1 MELGAFSDLVG
12 FQNRRNVDNEVYILQ
27 SHRLMSE
34 VVKRLHLTVNY
45 SVRDGLRT
53 LDLYGRSPIEVD
65 FIDDDNQRLSL
76 EVTELEDGRIKLADF
91 DDKYLTKQ
99 EKRRVIRAQ
108 YGDTIPTPL
117 GTWKIM
123 PLLRPFALLLVIMFW
138 GGYCD
143 LVRWPAAQL
152 EGTAYAQIYAKN
164 QEIGQL
170 ASERWEQIDI
180 LTGRIYT
187 KAAMVDNAM
196 DSWQNEDFLQAL
208 ISSMSV
214 TDYNELS
221 QKLIAGGSWVFKAF
235 LWGFTLIIEKLGL
248 IFLQF
253 SIVLII
259 MMQTLFMSILYII
272 GPLSFGFS
280 VLGVWRSSWSAW
292 TARYLSVTFYS
303 VILFVAL
310 SVIYTILGYT
320 LEREIQY
327 LTDLVAKTEDPL
339 KDWDEFYEY
348 AGAMTGQACMF
359 VVCIMAACGATM
371 YVPVCSSWII
381 ETSGTAPAATGVTAG
396 VGIVTMGASSVVR
409 AGGSVIKGM
418 GSTIG
423 GGQS

>member
-1 MELGAFSDLVG
+1 MDELILLNHGLHLLMDALYAIGASAGDFFNGGPGNFLHVDGGSEGGVGSFDIFRGGLLDKDTFDYMLQLKTYITSGDTTGLVG
-12 FQNRRNVDNEVYILQ
+12 TMAYFAKIIAGFLCLAHFAGKAY
-27 SHRLMSE
+27 
-34 VVKRLHLTVNY
+34 NY
-45 SVRDGLRT
+45 MVG
-53 LDLYGRSPIEVD
+53 E
-65 FIDDDNQRLSL
+65 
-76 EVTELEDGRIKLADF
+76 EE
-91 DDKYLTKQ
+91 
-99 EKRRVIRAQ
+99 
-108 YGDTIPTPL
+108 
-117 GTWKIM
+117 WKIM

-143 LVRWPAAQL
+143 LVRWPASQL
-152 EGTAYAQIYAKN
+152 EGIAYNQIYEKN
-164 QEIGQL
+164 NVVGEK
-170 ASERWEQIDI
+170 ASERWEKIDI

-187 KAAMVDNAM
+187 KAAMVDKAT
-196 DSWQNEDFLQAL
+196 DSWENDDLLQVMV
-208 ISSMSV
+208 SSMSV
-214 TDYNELS
+214 TDYNDLS

-280 VLGVWRSSWSAW
+280 VIGIWRNSWSAW

-310 SVIYTILGYT
+310 MVIYTILEHT
-320 LEREIQY
+320 LDREVAY
-327 LTDLVAKTEDPL
+327 LTDLISKTDDPL

-371 YVPVCSSWII
+371 YVPVCSSWIV
-381 ETSGTAPAATGVTAG
+381 ETSGTAQAATGVTAG
-396 VGIVTMGASSVVR
+396 VGVVTMGASSAVR
-409 AGGSVIKGM
+409 AGGAVIRGA
-418 GSTIG
+418 SNTIG
-423 GGQS
+423 GGGR

>member
-1 MELGAFSDLVG
+1 MNELFFDSTWQPLLDTLLSGVRGLLDLSQNGFFHLQAQGGDTTGGFDIFSNGLLDKDTFDYMLELKRMITAGDRTGLVG
-12 FQNRRNVDNEVYILQ
+12 AMAYYAKVIAGFLCLAHFAGKAY
-27 SHRLMSE
+27 
-34 VVKRLHLTVNY
+34 NY
-45 SVRDGLRT
+45 M
-53 LDLYGRSPIEVD
+53 
-65 FIDDDNQRLSL
+65 
-76 EVTELEDGRIKLADF
+76 
-91 DDKYLTKQ
+91 
-99 EKRRVIRAQ
+99 
-108 YGDTIPTPL
+108 L
-117 GTWKIM
+117 GEETWKIM

-310 SVIYTILGYT
+310 SVIYTIL
-320 LEREIQY
+320 
-327 LTDLVAKTEDPL
+327 
-339 KDWDEFYEY
+339 
-348 AGAMTGQACMF
+348 
-359 VVCIMAACGATM
+359 
-371 YVPVCSSWII
+371 
-381 ETSGTAPAATGVTAG
+381 
-396 VGIVTMGASSVVR
+396 
-409 AGGSVIKGM
+409 
-418 GSTIG
+418 
-423 GGQS
+423 

>member
-1 MELGAFSDLVG
+1 MNELFFDSTWQPLLDTLLSGVRGLLDLSQNGFFHLQAQGGDTTGGFDIFSNGLLDKDTFDYMLELKRMITAGDRTGLVG
-12 FQNRRNVDNEVYILQ
+12 AMAYYAKVIAGFLCLAHFAGKAY
-27 SHRLMSE
+27 
-34 VVKRLHLTVNY
+34 NY
-45 SVRDGLRT
+45 M
-53 LDLYGRSPIEVD
+53 
-65 FIDDDNQRLSL
+65 
-76 EVTELEDGRIKLADF
+76 
-91 DDKYLTKQ
+91 
-99 EKRRVIRAQ
+99 
-108 YGDTIPTPL
+108 L
-117 GTWKIM
+117 GEETWKIM

-359 VVCIMAACGATM
+359 VVCIMASCGATM